1 MKSNPVRNTTKSFN
15 IEGLTV
21 YFDEFVVR
29 DDYNLSDGLDGLM
42 RGSSSRTTTTTTTTT
57 NHETTMSSSSE
68 TSLNS
73 TIDLKDSNNSSSSML
88 ETSSTSSP
96 GGQAAAT
103 TTATPVDESP
113 PFNFDLNPDYYLYT
127 NPVIMLTF
135 SGCQSIKLTV
145 NNMKPTDLM
154 MSAGNP
160 NDAAA
165 NMFVGGIKDQQRP
178 FLEVNAQFGAIKSL
192 LCPKQ
197 IHLLTDM
204 ATKLTDYVEAAN
216 AYKKALKIAQQRQR
230 YLRRTGRSF
239 NIKIMLIY
247 VNLY

>member
-1 MKSNPVRNTTKSFN
+1 MIYNNLTFTIIFKSNPVRNTTKSFN

-29 DDYNLSDGLDGLM
+29 DDYDSNDLDGINRAPTKPQEASIM
-42 RGSSSRTTTTTTTTT
+42 TSSGGGGESA
-57 NHETTMSSSSE
+57 
-68 TSLNS
+68 SLNS
-73 TIDLKDSNNSSSSML
+73 TIDLSKDSSSSSN
-88 ETSSTSSP
+88 TSSLLDQSA
-96 GGQAAAT
+96 QQ
-103 TTATPVDESP
+103 PVDESP

-135 SGCQSIKLTV
+135 SGCQSIRLTV

-154 MSAGNP
+154 IAAGSAA
-160 NDAAA
+160 DAS
-165 NMFVGGIKDQQRP
+165 IKDQQRP

-204 ATKLTDYVEAAN
+204 VTKLVDYVDTAN
-216 AYKKALKIAQQRQR
+216 ACKRALRLAQQRQR
-230 YLRRTGRSF
+230 YLRRNGL
-239 NIKIMLIY
+239 LIFLK
-247 VNLY
+247 VHIIIL